1 VYSEKRNQVR
11 VNTYFPAEMTILDTA
26 ERLHEYFAELREEQP
41 NFHNKPPRQLCGYV
55 ENVSEG
61 GLGVVTLDSLLSGA
75 RVISKFGPVETIM
88 LTSTVVLVF
97 ARCEGYL
104 HHYGFQFLRLPED
117 ERVILKKFIKA
128 MITAELDHE
137 VNIYVH

>member
-1 VYSEKRNQVR
+1 MYSEKRKQVR
-11 VNTYFPAEMTILDTA
+11 VNTYFPTEMTVLDSA
-26 ERLHEYFAELREEQP
+26 ERLHDYFAELREEQP
-41 NFHNKPPRQLCGYV
+41 NFHNEPPRQLCGYV

-75 RVISKFGPVETIM
+75 KIISKFGPVETIM
-88 LTSTVVLVF
+88 LTPTVVLAF

-104 HHYGFQFLRLPED
+104 HHYGFQFFQLTED

-128 MITAELDHE
+128 MIAAEIDNNLL
-137 VNIYVH
+137 YV